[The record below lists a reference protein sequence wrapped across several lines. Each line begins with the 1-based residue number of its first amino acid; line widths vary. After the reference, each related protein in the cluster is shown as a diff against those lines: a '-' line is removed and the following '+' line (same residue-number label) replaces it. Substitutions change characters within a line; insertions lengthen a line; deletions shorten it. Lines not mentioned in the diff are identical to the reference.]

1 LTKKHIVG
9 LILLLNRWFK
19 IERIPGV
26 LASAYEKATRL
37 VIGTYYSKV
46 AKEVVAHLEGGI
58 ILDIGTGPGYL
69 PIEIAKASSSI
80 EVVGVDLSRKLVQMA
95 QSNSL
100 KAGLADRLT
109 FQYGNAGQLGFDNSS
124 FDMVI
129 STGMLHSLRDPV
141 KVLQEI
147 YRVLKAGREA
157 WVFDPAKVVSQVD
170 RQRWKASLNP
180 SERFFLWLF
189 QLCGLHKPIKTYT
202 REQAIALLE
211 KTDFKHYRIDAVENE
226 IRLKL
231 KKA

>member
-1 LTKKHIVG
+1 MKQ
-9 LILLLNRWFK
+9 WFK

-26 LASAYEKATRL
+26 LASTYEKATRL
-37 VIGTYYSKV
+37 VIDTYYCEV
-46 AKEVVAHLEGGI
+46 AKEVADHLDGGI

-109 FQYGNAGQLGFDNSS
+109 FQYGNAGELGFDNSS

>member
-1 LTKKHIVG
+1 MKQ
-9 LILLLNRWFK
+9 WFK

-26 LASAYEKATRL
+26 LASAYEKATRQ
-37 VIGTYYSKV
+37 VIDTYYCGV
-46 AKEVVAHLEGGI
+46 AKEVIAHLEDGI

-80 EVVGVDLSRKLVQMA
+80 QVVGVDLSRKLIQMA
-95 QSNSL
+95 QSSAM

-109 FQYGNAGQLGFDNSS
+109 FQTGNGGQLRFDDAS

-129 STGMLHSLRDPV
+129 STGVLHSLKDPV

-157 WVFDPAKVVSQVD
+157 WVFDPAKVASEVD
-170 RQRWKASLNP
+170 RKKWKASLNLR
-180 SERFFLWLF
+180 ERFFLWLF
-189 QLCGLHKPIKTYT
+189 QLFGLHKPIRTYT

-211 KTDFKHYRIDAVENE
+211 KTDFKHYRIDSGENE
-226 IRLKL
+226 IRIKL
-231 KKA
+231 EK

>member
-1 LTKKHIVG
+1 M
-9 LILLLNRWFK
+9 
-19 IERIPGV
+19 
-26 LASAYEKATRL
+26 ASAYEKATRL
-37 VIGTYYSKV
+37 VIDTYYCKV

-80 EVVGVDLSRKLVQMA
+80 KIVGVDLSRKLIQMA
-95 QSNSL
+95 RSNAL

-202 REQAIALLE
+202 REQAIALIA
-211 KTDFKHYRIDAVENE
+211 KTDFEHYRIDAGENE
-226 IRLKL
+226 IRIKL
-231 KKA
+231 RKA

>member
-1 LTKKHIVG
+1 LTKPRIAG
-9 LILLLNRWFK
+9 LILLMKQWFK

-26 LASAYEKATRL
+26 LASTYEKATRL
-37 VIGTYYSKV
+37 VIDTYYCGV
-46 AKEVVAHLEGGI
+46 AKEVVAHLDDGI

-69 PIEIAKASSSI
+69 PIEITKASSSI
-80 EVVGVDLSRKLVQMA
+80 KIVGVDLSRKLIQIA
-95 QSNSL
+95 RANAL

-109 FQYGNAGQLGFDNSS
+109 FQTGNGGQLRFDDAS

-129 STGMLHSLRDPV
+129 TTGVLHSLRDPV

-157 WVFDPAKVVSQVD
+157 WVFDPAKVISQVD
-170 RQRWKASLNP
+170 RKRWKASLNP

-189 QLCGLHKPIKTYT
+189 KLFGLHKPIKTYT

-211 KTDFKHYRIDAVENE
+211 KTDFEHYRIDTRDKE
-226 IRLKL
+226 IRIKL
-231 KKA
+231 QK